1 MPFLLGF
8 NKEIEVPAV
17 LGFELRNTVGVFSSL
32 DGYLPIL
39 ATEGQ
44 LFLAHKRTLI
54 Q

>member
-8 NKEIEVPAV
+8 NKEREVPAG
-17 LGFELRNTVGVFSSL
+17 LGFELRNTFGVFSSL
-32 DGYLPIL
+32 DRYLPIL

-44 LFLAHKRTLI
+44 LFLTHRRTLI